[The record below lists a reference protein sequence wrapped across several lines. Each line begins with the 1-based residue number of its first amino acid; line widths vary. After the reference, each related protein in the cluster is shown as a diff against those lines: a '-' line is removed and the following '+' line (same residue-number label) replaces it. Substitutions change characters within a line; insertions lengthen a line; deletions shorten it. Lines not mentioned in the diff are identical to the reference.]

1 MWYPAIKATHITCVL
16 LSFSLFFL
24 RGVWMIVES
33 PLLERRWVKIVPHV
47 NDTLLLV
54 AGLTLAFMIG
64 QYPFVDAWLTAK
76 VFGLI
81 AYILLGTIGLK
92 RGKTKSVR
100 IGFWVAAQAVF
111 FYIVSVALTRSV
123 NPFAILL

>member
-54 AGLTLAFMIG
+54 AGLAMAFMIG
-64 QYPFVDAWLTAK
+64 QYPFVDGWLTAK